1 MKYTLTTLTFNNQ
14 YHVPISH
21 ECFNQLKSAKEFLL
35 EAMFIEEKFNLILE
49 NYAEFEL
56 ELFNYG
62 IRRML
67 FHDFDWSSTVDKM
80 HSINRKIINLLTTC
94 RLYID
99 QVSHNIN
106 EIYGSNSQ
114 QTQMFKSQLSREYDS
129 VFGYQVMEAM
139 RNYVQHRNLPI
150 NQIDTNM
157 RWIEIEDK
165 KFCKHT
171 VKLNI
176 DVEEL
181 LKDKKF
187 KASVLSKLQE
197 QGSSVEFIPL
207 MRQYLES
214 IGTVHLKIRELLK
227 SDLVTWESEIYQAI
241 TLCKK
246 STADEISYISASAS
260 PDDSNIS
267 VEVVEIFED
276 FIKRRQMF
284 ERKNN
289 YPCYSL
295 HYVSSEAPA
304 IS

>member
-1 MKYTLTTLTFNNQ
+1 
-14 YHVPISH
+14 VPISP
-21 ECFNQLKSAKEFLL
+21 ENFDQLKSAKESLL
-35 EAMFIEEKFNLILE
+35 ETMFIEEKFNLILE

-56 ELFNYG
+56 ELLNHSL
-62 IRRML
+62 RRIL
-67 FHDFDWSSTVDKM
+67 FHDFDWLTTVDKM

-99 QVSHNIN
+99 QVKHNIN
-106 EIYGSNSQ
+106 KIYGSDSQ
-114 QTQMFKSQLSREYDS
+114 QTQILKSQLSHEYDS

-150 NQIDTNM
+150 NQISTNM

-165 KFCKHT
+165 RFCKHT

-176 DVEEL
+176 NVEDIS
-181 LKDKKF
+181 KDKKF

-197 QGSSVEFIPL
+197 QGSLVEFIPL

-214 IGTVHLKIRELLK
+214 IGRVHLKIREILK
-227 SDLVTWESEIYQAI
+227 SDLARWESEIYQAI

-246 STADEISYISASAS
+246 SPDDEIFYISASAS
-260 PDDSNIS
+260 PDDSNTS
-267 VEVVEIFED
+267 VETVEIFDD
-276 FIKRRQMF
+276 FIKRRQTF

-289 YPCYSL
+289 IPITLCIML
-295 HYVSSEAPA
+295 VVKLQK
-304 IS
+304 